1 MTKAPQ
7 DIILKPLVTE
17 KSQLE
22 GALGKYSF
30 KVDIRATK
38 PEIRSAI
45 EKLFDVKVKSVNTI
59 RYDGKEK
66 RQRQSVGMTPS
77 WKKAVVTIAT
87 VSKDGTYLG
96 KGGKTAKVVA
106 KYKTSIE
113 EFGFGQ

>member
-7 DIILKPLVTE
+7 DIILKPIVTE
-17 KSQLE
+17 KSSSE
-22 GALGKYSF
+22 GSLGKYSF

-38 PEIRSAI
+38 PEIRTAV
-45 EKLFDVKVKSVNTI
+45 EKLFDVNVKSVNTI

-66 RQRQSVGMTPS
+66 RQRQSVGFTPS
-77 WKKAVVTIAT
+77 WKKAIVSIAT
-87 VSKDGTYLG
+87 ESKDGSYLG

-106 KYKTSIE
+106 KYKTYIE

>member
-7 DIILKPLVTE
+7 DIILKPIVTE
-17 KSQLE
+17 KSSSE
-22 GALGKYSF
+22 GSLGKYSF

-38 PEIRSAI
+38 PEIRTAV

-66 RQRQSVGMTPS
+66 RQRQSVGFTPS
-77 WKKAVVTIAT
+77 WKKAIVSIAT
-87 VSKDGTYLG
+87 ESKDGSYLG